1 MSDPLSMSL
10 DDIIKSRKKP
20 GKPSFSRGGRG
31 GRGGGRGQVRPSGRN
46 NTNYGGGGKRGGQQ
60 NSFRGRQRQPVNNVQ
75 QRRGNRGYGGGGR
88 NRQQF
93 VAAGPSTSR
102 GNPRFR
108 GGGGQVQNRRLSV
121 PKRNRISNR
130 QLRRQR
136 GIGGGNGQ
144 GLSRQQTTSNQRYF
158 NSPTGRGAGKPK
170 RNNIGQRVRLPKL
183 NISAHVLA
191 QRSLLASKNSKRA
204 VMKLAKKRVQRAK
217 LLVSKKKA
225 TVGVAGAG
233 KLKKFV
239 TNSGRVA
246 LGRNGFV
253 TVRNTKAKRMERALV
268 QMKIARAQQARNK
281 ISPQRPQPQRT
292 VNMPGSSGMRNRSRN
307 PNPRRN
313 VMVAPSRGVDW
324 NTSIV
329 RTMRN
334 DLADVMTSGQLDP
347 EIQQKI
353 AFIQSRS
360 KNERAPVMPD
370 FKAPVTTS
378 RMKLSDRF
386 RLLRDQ

>member
-1 MSDPLSMSL
+1 M
-10 DDIIKSRKKP
+10 K
-20 GKPSFSRGGRG
+20 
-31 GRGGGRGQVRPSGRN
+31 
-46 NTNYGGGGKRGGQQ
+46 
-60 NSFRGRQRQPVNNVQ
+60 VQ
-75 QRRGNRGYGGGGR
+75 QRRGNRGYNSGGGR

-93 VAAGPSTSR
+93 VAAGPSTPR
-102 GNPRFR
+102 GNQRYR
-108 GGGGQVQNRRLSV
+108 GGGGQAQNRRLSV
-121 PKRNRISNR
+121 QKRNRNPNR
-130 QLRRQR
+130 QLRR
-136 GIGGGNGQ
+136 GGGQ
-144 GLSRQQTTSNQRYF
+144 GLSRQQGTPNQRYF
-158 NSPTGRGAGKPK
+158 NNVAGRGGGGGKLK
-170 RNNIGQRVRLPKL
+170 RNNNIGQRVRPQKL
-183 NISAHVLA
+183 NISAHILA

-225 TVGVAGAG
+225 VAGVAGGAG
-233 KLKKFV
+233 KIKNLMAD
-239 TNSGRVA
+239 SGRVA

-268 QMKIARAQQARNK
+268 QMKIARAQQARNR
-281 ISPQRPQPQRT
+281 ISPQQTQRT
-292 VNMPGSSGMRNRSRN
+292 VNLPGSSGMRNR
-307 PNPRRN
+307 PRKPRN
-313 VMVAPSRGVDW
+313 VMAAPSRAADW

-334 DLADVMTSGQLDP
+334 DLVDVMASGQLDP

-360 KNERAPVMPD
+360 KSDRAPVMPD

>member
-10 DDIIKSRKKP
+10 DDIIKSRKKT
-20 GKPSFSRGGRG
+20 GKPSFARG
-31 GRGGGRGQVRPSGRN
+31 GRGGGRGQIRPSGRN
-46 NTNYGGGGKRGGQQ
+46 NANNGGGVKRGGQ
-60 NSFRGRQRQPVNNVQ
+60 NSYRGRQRQPVNNVQ

-88 NRQQF
+88 NRQQQF

-102 GNPRFR
+102 GNQRFR
-108 GGGGQVQNRRLSV
+108 GGRGGGGGGQGLNRRLSAV
-121 PKRNRISNR
+121 QKRNNNSNR
-130 QLRRQR
+130 QMRRQR
-136 GIGGGNGQ
+136 GIGRGSVGQ
-144 GLSRQQTTSNQRYF
+144 GLSRQQATSNQRYF
-158 NSPTGRGAGKPK
+158 NSPTRRGAGKPN
-170 RNNIGQRVRLPKL
+170 RNIGQRVRPQKL

-225 TVGVAGAG
+225 TVVAVAGAG
-233 KLKKFV
+233 KIKKLMA
-239 TNSGRVA
+239 NNGRVA

-281 ISPQRPQPQRT
+281 VSPQPQRT
-292 VNMPGSSGMRNRSRN
+292 VNLPGSSGMRNRSRK
-307 PNPRRN
+307 PRN
-313 VMVAPSRGVDW
+313 VMAAPTRGVDW

-334 DLADVMTSGQLDP
+334 DLVDVMTSSQLDP